1 MLTLEEWSLLMFEY
15 RAPGSHFPLLLML
28 FQVLEWP
35 SPVRAGM
42 GALEGPSIN
51 SIAMDPDLH
60 YLVALTDKNMA
71 VVWKRESQ

>member
-1 MLTLEEWSLLMFEY
+1 MFKY
-15 RAPGSHFPLLLML
+15 RAPGSHFLFLPIL

-35 SPVRAGM
+35 SPVRAGK

-71 VVWKRESQ
+71 VVWKRESR

>member
-1 MLTLEEWSLLMFEY
+1 MLTLEEWLLLMFE
-15 RAPGSHFPLLLML
+15 APGSLFYFLLML

-42 GALEGPSIN
+42 GSLEGTSIN
-51 SIAMDPDLH
+51 SIGMDPDLR